1 MQKELVISRA
11 LKVISDTLA
20 IDCEKIREDSRFVED
35 LGADSLDKVTLI
47 MALEDEFKISI
58 SDKQAEGIVCVKDAL
73 EALTGAESIA

>member
-47 MALEDEFKISI
+47 MALED
-58 SDKQAEGIVCVKDAL
+58 
-73 EALTGAESIA
+73 